1 MAESDRNATVVALG
15 GWQLVGTTI
24 AGRYKVEGLLKE
36 AETGSVFLV
45 QHLQMRRRFALRLI
59 PTNNPKNA
67 EAVARFEREAAGQPP
82 IEHPNIAAA
91 SDFGRTESGEFFAA
105 LEYLESAPRLR
116 DVFDGKRFPPPR
128 VLHIARQL
136 AGVIEYLHDAGVIY
150 QELRPENIWLTPRKG
165 DSDFVK
171 VLDPSVAKIAS
182 GPVPLTPEQA
192 TGEKVDARSDLYA
205 LGLLLYEMLTGKPPL
220 DPAGATKQLKQLV
233 SGAITPMK
241 TAAPDLAVPAALEAV
256 VTRLLSRAPA
266 ERFQTAAELRAA
278 LDAAAASPA
287 QAPQPT
293 AAPVAAASG
302 APIPAAP
309 AAPAPASVPP
319 PSQPAAAS
327 APATPEPGAPREE
340 QDRSKSGKLDALRAR
355 LPQAGEAIAPY
366 RANLPPILRKVPL
379 WVLGL
384 IVVLGLALPLVV
396 RSIVL
401 SATSKETASASSP
414 AAPAPAAAPA
424 AASQASDAQ
433 LQAARAQGAQAVA
446 SLLEKFP
453 HDGRVHRA
461 LVTALAAQNSG
472 AAAMQ
477 ALAKLVAL
485 DPGAAEDPAMQQ
497 AVAAAVGAQG
507 SREAAVQV
515 VESQMGTL
523 GADILYDLANKAGQ
537 NRAKALLYKQLV
549 SRPAVRQ
556 HASQDTALAIELQL
570 ADGCDA
576 KNELLER
583 AGQEGGQRVLAYLKY
598 LTKPQPGCGPLGML
612 DCWMCMR
619 QDNDLADAISA
630 IEARAQGHR

>member
-67 EAVARFEREAAGQPP
+67 EAVARFERDAAGQPP
-82 IEHPNIAAA
+82 LEHPNIAAA

-105 LEYLESAPRLR
+105 LEYLEGAPRLR
-116 DVFDGKRFPPPR
+116 DVFDGKRLPPAR

-136 AGVIEYLHDAGVIY
+136 AGVIEHLHEAGTLY
-150 QELRPENIWLTPRKG
+150 QELRPENIWLTARKG

-192 TGEKVDARSDLYA
+192 TGEKADARSDLYA

-220 DPAGATKQLKQLV
+220 EPAGATKQLKQLI
-233 SGAITPMK
+233 SGAIPPMK
-241 TAAPDLAVPAALEAV
+241 AAAPDLAVPAALESV

-278 LDAAAASPA
+278 LDGISASSPQAA
-287 QAPQPT
+287 QPT
-293 AAPVAAASG
+293 AQPVAAASS
-302 APIPAAP
+302 AP
-309 AAPAPASVPP
+309 APEAPAPASAPP
-319 PSQPAAAS
+319 PSQPAAAAVS
-327 APATPEPGAPREE
+327 APAAPEPAAPREE
-340 QDRSKSGKLDALRAR
+340 LDRSRSGKLDALRAR

-379 WVLGL
+379 WLLGL

-401 SATSKETASASSP
+401 SATSKETSAASSAS
-414 AAPAPAAAPA
+414 APAPAAAPA
-424 AASQASDAQ
+424 VTSQASDAQ

-461 LVTALAAQNSG
+461 LVTALAAQSSG
-472 AAAMQ
+472 VAAMQ

-549 SRPAVRQ
+549 ARPAVRQ

-583 AGQEGGQRVLAYLKY
+583 AGQEGGQRVLGYLRY

-630 IEARAQGHR
+630 IEARTQGHP